1 MNDLNEQFGHIY
13 DKYIEKIYRFVYL
26 KVNSQEIAED
36 ITSNVFLR
44 GWEAYKTKSE
54 IRLNS
59 TELQRA
65 KLSGSNPKSET
76 KLEIQNIGAFLYQIA
91 RNAVVDYYR
100 EKGRTK
106 VVSTEV
112 SPQMAQPG
120 KDLQE
125 KAIINADFA
134 VVKSAIHGLKKDYQD
149 IIIWHY
155 VDDIPVPEIAKTL
168 NKPAGTV
175 RVMLHRGLKELKK
188 IIEES

>member
-13 DKYIEKIYRFVYL
+13 DQYIEKIYRFVYL

-36 ITSNVFLR
+36 ITSKVFLK
-44 GWEAYKTKSE
+44 GWEAYKQKFE
-54 IRLNS
+54 IRNLKFEK
-59 TELQRA
+59 T
-65 KLSGSNPKSET
+65 P
-76 KLEIQNIGAFLYQIA
+76 EIQNIGAFLYQIA

-112 SPQMAQPG
+112 FPQIIQPG
-120 KDLQE
+120 KDMQE
-125 KAIINADFA
+125 KAIIAADFA
-134 VVKSAIHGLKKDYQD
+134 AVKSAIQGLKKDYQD

-168 NKPAGTV
+168 NKPA
-175 RVMLHRGLKELKK
+175 
-188 IIEES
+188 